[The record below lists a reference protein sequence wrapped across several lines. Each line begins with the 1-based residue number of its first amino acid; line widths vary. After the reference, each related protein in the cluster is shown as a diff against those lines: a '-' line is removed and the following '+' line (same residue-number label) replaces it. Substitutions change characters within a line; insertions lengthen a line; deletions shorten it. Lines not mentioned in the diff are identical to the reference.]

1 MIIARYILK
10 EHIGPFLLALA
21 VLSFVLI
28 MNRVFEL
35 VDLIIGKGLDVKTV
49 LEVFVLSLPFIL
61 AVTVPMAV
69 LVAALMAFGR
79 LSQDWEI
86 VALKTSGVNMMRIL
100 SPILLAS
107 ILLSMGMVYFNNH
120 ILPESN
126 HRVKN
131 LLIDIAQKKPTLKIK
146 EGVFIQAF
154 KGFDTFIRK
163 IDQKT
168 QEIHDIVIY
177 EINKDVFRTIIA
189 GQGEIFTSPEGGMIE
204 ILLLDGEIHELLQGD
219 WWRYRRLKFQRHR
232 LRIPVENEW
241 SRQERTYRGDR
252 ELSARDMKKKVDEI
266 RISIQERKERMK
278 VLEDPKKRELE
289 RRAILSKE
297 REINRYLVE
306 IHKKYS
312 IPFSSF
318 AFLLIGAP
326 LGIAMRR
333 GGMGVGFGIALLFFV
348 LYYIA
353 LVVGEELADR
363 KLVLPLLA
371 MWTPNLLLS
380 LIGGYLLY
388 HIGQEKPF
396 RWWKRKG
403 RP

>member
-1 MIIARYILK
+1 
-10 EHIGPFLLALA
+10 
-21 VLSFVLI
+21 
-28 MNRVFEL
+28 
-35 VDLIIGKGLDVKTV
+35 
-49 LEVFVLSLPFIL
+49 
-61 AVTVPMAV
+61 
-69 LVAALMAFGR
+69 
-79 LSQDWEI
+79 
-86 VALKTSGVNMMRIL
+86 
-100 SPILLAS
+100 
-107 ILLSMGMVYFNNH
+107 MGMVYFNNH

-131 LLIDIAQKKPTLKIK
+131 LLIDIAQKKPTLKLK

-232 LRIPVENEW
+232 LRIPIENEW